1 MSEEILIRLCSPT
14 LAGLKTGSL
23 FSCPFDSKEE
33 ILCEIRVLNHEL
45 VPKGLYILPLHYADA
60 RVLIYLFRPSQLKQ
74 DLSDSAAA
82 RLLTEAGYQS
92 TESGQCIL
100 ELMHR
105 LSESKEFPH
114 EIGLFLSYPPE
125 DVRGFIENHAG
136 NFKCVGSWKVY
147 GDEDKAKLRFA
158 QYRKCTSIY
167 YRQWACGKTVAQL
180 AVPVQ

>member
-23 FSCPFDSKEE
+23 VSCSFNSRKE
-33 ILCEIRVLNHEL
+33 ILCDIRALNREL
-45 VPKGLYILPLHYADA
+45 VPKGLCILPLRYADA

-74 DLSDSAAA
+74 DLSDSEAA
-82 RLLTEAGYQS
+82 RLLTEVGYQNTKS
-92 TESGQCIL
+92 EQCIL

-136 NFKCVGSWKVY
+136 NFKCVGFWKVY
-147 GDEDKAKLRFA
+147 GDEDKAKSRFA
-158 QYRKCTSIY
+158 QYRKCTNIY
-167 YRQWACGKTVAQL
+167 CRQWACGKTIAQL
-180 AVPVQ
+180 AVPVK